1 METEKLICL
10 AIEGDKDA
18 LIKLIMD
25 KKEEYYRLAYVYL
38 NNKEDTMDALQDM
51 IIILFKNIKKLRN
64 KEVFYSWSKTI
75 LINCCRGI
83 LKKKKKLIYF
93 TAKTDKEYI
102 EDYKSIEVKQ
112 DIMYA
117 LGKLNKDQQEAIK
130 MKYFLDLDYE
140 TVAKNVKAPIGTV
153 KSRVHNGVSKL
164 RKMLIGGGIHD

>member
-93 TAKTDKEYI
+93 TPKTDKEYI

-140 TVAKNVKAPIGTV
+140 TVAKIVKAPIGTV